1 MKERCTPEALAAVEG
16 FSPERWIYA
25 GNQRLGGTG
34 TDMLLLLFIREGLT
48 DMRR

>member
-1 MKERCTPEALAAVEG
+1 MMRAPDAYYNG
-16 FSPERWIYA
+16 PY
-25 GNQRLGGTG
+25 NQQGGGTG